1 MADNDKKENGAD
13 SKSSTTPHGDKPAEN
28 KTSSKAS
35 SPAQSPDTT
44 KPESSKFEKGKSVSG
59 SAASASSKS
68 TSKKPTPTTSKPVSR
83 SAEKKS
89 PSTGGLWFFVILT
102 FLLTLALAGA
112 GYWYWK
118 QRADNNQAVLQS
130 QSEQAERIDAMN
142 RQNRD
147 LQSELAQL
155 AESKQA
161 LNQAISELQN
171 KTQALQRQSEQ
182 ALSQLENME
191 GKRPSD
197 WLLAEAD
204 YLVRMAGR
212 KVWLEK
218 DIKTAIMLLS
228 NADERLSELSDPSV
242 LPVREKIAKDI
253 QMLRQLNPVSRTSVA
268 LAISG
273 MLSQVESLPLDTFEQ
288 PDTDSQQGELS
299 ESVDD
304 WQSNLKQVWRNIVD
318 DFISVSRTET
328 PIEPVMS
335 QQEQWLSREQLKLQM
350 MQAQSAAIGGNKS
363 LYDQSLQNA
372 MDIIVNKYDMDASAI
387 EQYMNALQNLI
398 DTDISQELP
407 ESLESADPLR
417 RLLDKRVDDA
427 FGQGARAL

>member
-44 KPESSKFEKGKSVSG
+44 KPQSSKSEKGKSVSG
-59 SAASASSKS
+59 SGASASSKS
-68 TSKKPTPTTSKPVSR
+68 TSKKPTPATSKPVSR

-171 KTQALQRQSEQ
+171 KTQALARQSEQ

-273 MLSQVESLPLDTFEQ
+273 MLSQVESLPLDTF
-288 PDTDSQQGELS
+288 
-299 ESVDD
+299 
-304 WQSNLKQVWRNIVD
+304 
-318 DFISVSRTET
+318 
-328 PIEPVMS
+328 
-335 QQEQWLSREQLKLQM
+335 
-350 MQAQSAAIGGNKS
+350 
-363 LYDQSLQNA
+363 
-372 MDIIVNKYDMDASAI
+372 
-387 EQYMNALQNLI
+387 
-398 DTDISQELP
+398 
-407 ESLESADPLR
+407 
-417 RLLDKRVDDA
+417 
-427 FGQGARAL
+427 

>member
-1 MADNDKKENGAD
+1 MADNDKKENGPD
-13 SKSSTTPHGDKPAEN
+13 STSSTASRSDKPAEN
-28 KTSSKAS
+28 KASSKAS
-35 SPAQSPDTT
+35 SPAKSTESR
-44 KPESSKFEKGKSVSG
+44 KPESSKTVSG
-59 SAASASSKS
+59 STASPSKASGKTTTTTKSKPQSS
-68 TSKKPTPTTSKPVSR
+68 TSG
-83 SAEKKS
+83 KKS

-118 QRADNNQAVLQS
+118 QRADNNQSLMQS
-130 QSEQAERIDAMN
+130 QSEQAERIEAMN
-142 RQNRD
+142 RQNSE
-147 LQSELAQL
+147 LQSQLAQL
-155 AESKQA
+155 SESKQA

-171 KTQALQRQSEQ
+171 KTQTLTRQSEQ

-218 DIKTAIMLLS
+218 DIKTAVMLLS
-228 NADERLSELSDPSV
+228 NADQRLSELSDPSV

-304 WQSNLKQVWRNIVD
+304 WQANLKQVWRNIVD

-328 PIEPVMS
+328 PVEPVMS

-350 MQAQSAAIGGNKS
+350 MQAQSAAIAGNKS

-372 MDIIVNKYDMDASAI
+372 MDIIVNKYDMDTNAI
-387 EQYMNALQNLI
+387 EQYMNALQNLV